1 MEYQSRIAD
10 AQLADMLAGLPAVLI
25 EGVRAV
31 GKTETARRVCADEML
46 LDDPNVYEMVR
57 DDPFKAVT
65 GWRDPLLVDEWQ
77 RIGPVFDGVRRQV
90 DADYRPGRFV
100 LTGSAR
106 PVGITAHSGAGRI
119 AVLRM
124 RPMTLPERG
133 AAAPQASLS
142 HLLEG
147 GKDSVAGR
155 TEFGLDEYAEEIG
168 LSGFPGIRLR
178 PGESRLQLSG
188 YMENIIQRDIEVS
201 GYKSRKPESLRRWLE
216 AFAAVTSETASLE
229 KIRVAA
235 TCGDDS
241 SPGRGA
247 ALDYYEALR
256 RLWVIDDLPGWTPS
270 KDKLSSVNQTPKRHM
285 ADPALALALL
295 NREPSSLITDREFFG
310 KLFESLVA
318 LTVRVFAQAADA
330 RVFHLRT
337 KGGRQEVDFIVETG
351 EGRVLA
357 LEAKLSRQ
365 IGKEDVD
372 HLHWLRN
379 RLGSRWIDG
388 AVINTGPFAHRRQDG
403 IAVIPL
409 ALLGP

>member
-1 MEYQSRIAD
+1 MDYQSRTAD
-10 AQLADMLAGLPAVLI
+10 AQLASMLAGLPAILI

-57 DDPFKAVT
+57 NNPFAAVT
-65 GWRDPLLVDEWQ
+65 GWREPLLVDEWQ
-77 RIGPVFDGVRRQV
+77 HIGPVFDGVRRQV
-90 DADYRPGRFV
+90 DEDYRPGRFV

-106 PVGITAHSGAGRI
+106 PERITAHSGAGRI

-133 AAAPQASLS
+133 AVVPQVSLS
-142 HLLEG
+142 QLLEED
-147 GKDSVAGR
+147 KDSVGGR
-155 TEFGLDEYAEEIG
+155 TEFGLDEYAEEMG

-178 PGESRLQLSG
+178 PGASRMQISG
-188 YMENIIQRDIEVS
+188 YIENIIQRDIEVS
-201 GYKSRKPESLRRWLE
+201 GYRSRKPESLRRWME
-216 AFAAVTSETASLE
+216 AFAAVTSTTASLE
-229 KIRVAA
+229 KVRGAA
-235 TCGDDS
+235 TRGDGS
-241 SPGRGA
+241 APSRRA
-247 ALDYYEALR
+247 ALDYYEALG
-256 RLWVIDDLPGWTPS
+256 RLWVVDDLPGWTPTM
-270 KDKLSSVNQTPKRHM
+270 DKLSSVNQTPKRHL

-295 NREPSSLITDREFFG
+295 NREPSSLTTDREFFG

-318 LTVRVFAQAADA
+318 LTVRVFAQAANA
-330 RVFHLRT
+330 GVFHLRT
-337 KGGRQEVDFIVETG
+337 KGGRREVDFIVETG

-365 IGKEDVD
+365 VEDGDVD

-388 AVINTGPFAHRRQDG
+388 AVINTGSFAHRRQDG

>member
-1 MEYQSRIAD
+1 
-10 AQLADMLAGLPAVLI
+10 MLAGLPAILI

-57 DDPFKAVT
+57 NNPFAAVT
-65 GWRDPLLVDEWQ
+65 GWREPLLVDEWQ
-77 RIGPVFDGVRRQV
+77 HIGPVFDGVRRQV
-90 DADYRPGRFV
+90 DEDYRPGRFV

-106 PVGITAHSGAGRI
+106 PERITVHSGAGRI

-133 AAAPQASLS
+133 AAAPQVSLS
-142 HLLEG
+142 QLLEEG
-147 GKDSVAGR
+147 EDSVGGR

-178 PGESRLQLSG
+178 PGASRMQISG
-188 YMENIIQRDIEVS
+188 YIENIIQRDIEVS
-201 GYKSRKPESLRRWLE
+201 GYRSRKPESLRRWLE
-216 AFAAVTSETASLE
+216 AFAAVTSTTASLE
-229 KIRVAA
+229 KVRVAA
-235 TCGDDS
+235 TRGDGS
-241 SPGRGA
+241 APGRRA
-247 ALDYYEALR
+247 ALDYYEALG
-256 RLWVIDDLPGWTPS
+256 RLWVVDDLPGWTPTM
-270 KDKLSSVNQTPKRHM
+270 DKLSSVNQTPKRHL
-285 ADPALALALL
+285 ADPALALELL
-295 NREPSSLITDREFFG
+295 NRDPSSLTTDREFFG

-318 LTVRVFAQAADA
+318 LTVRVFAQAVNAG
-330 RVFHLRT
+330 VFHLRT

-365 IGKEDVD
+365 VEAGDVD

-388 AVINTGPFAHRRQDG
+388 AVINTGSFAHRRQDG

>member
-1 MEYQSRIAD
+1 
-10 AQLADMLAGLPAVLI
+10 MLAGLPAILI

-57 DDPFKAVT
+57 NNPFAAVT
-65 GWRDPLLVDEWQ
+65 GWREPLLVDEWQ
-77 RIGPVFDGVRRQV
+77 HIGPVFDGVRRQV
-90 DADYRPGRFV
+90 DEDYRPGRFV

-106 PVGITAHSGAGRI
+106 PERITAHSGAGRI

-133 AAAPQASLS
+133 AAAPQVSLS
-142 HLLEG
+142 QLLEEG
-147 GKDSVAGR
+147 EDSVGGR

-178 PGESRLQLSG
+178 PGASRMQISG
-188 YMENIIQRDIEVS
+188 YIENIIQRDIEVS
-201 GYKSRKPESLRRWLE
+201 GYRSRKPESLRRWLE
-216 AFAAVTSETASLE
+216 AFAAVTSTTASLE
-229 KIRVAA
+229 KVRVAA
-235 TCGDDS
+235 TRGDGS
-241 SPGRGA
+241 APGRRA
-247 ALDYYEALR
+247 ALDYYEALG
-256 RLWVIDDLPGWTPS
+256 RLWVVDDLPGWTPTM
-270 KDKLSSVNQTPKRHM
+270 DKLSSVNQTPKRHL

-295 NREPSSLITDREFFG
+295 NRDPSSLTTDREFFG

-318 LTVRVFAQAADA
+318 LTVRVFAQAANA
-330 RVFHLRT
+330 EVFHLRT

-351 EGRVLA
+351 EGRVLV
-357 LEAKLSRQ
+357 LEAKLSRHVEA
-365 IGKEDVD
+365 GDVD

-388 AVINTGPFAHRRQDG
+388 AVINTGSFAHRRQDG